1 MIEFVVEVNVVATK
15 TIIAA
20 TESEENDKKII
31 AKQKRMLQHNNEL
44 KADISVVTK
53 ENYVVTIKA
62 AVRDFCRDR
71 KWKIS
76 GMSQGKFVSIMDS
89 MLQQKVQ
96 LVKRSKDDSVAT
108 WNRDTEFSLNNTR
121 QDNTVATKKKSVTT
135 TNPCY

>member
-76 GMSQGKFVSIMDS
+76 GMSQGKFVAIMDS

-108 WNRDTEFSLNNTR
+108 WNRDTKFSLNNTR